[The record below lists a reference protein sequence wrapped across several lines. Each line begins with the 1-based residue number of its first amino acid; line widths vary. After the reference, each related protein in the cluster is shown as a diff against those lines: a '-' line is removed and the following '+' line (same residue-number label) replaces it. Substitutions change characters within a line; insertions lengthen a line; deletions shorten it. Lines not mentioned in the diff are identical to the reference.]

1 MSLNTFFKR
10 KIEKGKL
17 KTKKIKHIMI
27 IQRGKNKRI
36 GKVAKTIAIFNQEI
50 IGIMTG
56 FMIRTTLYIY

>member
-1 MSLNTFFKR
+1 
-10 KIEKGKL
+10 
-17 KTKKIKHIMI
+17 MI
-27 IQRGKNKRI
+27 IQRVKNKRI